1 LTRNI
6 DARANTKVIS
16 LDARRK
22 LRATWDKP
30 LTTEYAT
37 NKQNNVKLYYFK
49 EHKRQAASDKR
60 RASSGKLQ
68 ALEIIVNRT

>member
-1 LTRNI
+1 MRNI
-6 DARANTKVIS
+6 DARANTKVIN

-30 LTTEYAT
+30 LTTEYTT

-49 EHKRQAASDKR
+49 KHKRQASSSKR
-60 RASSGKLQ
+60 RAAGYRLWK
-68 ALEIIVNRT
+68 

>member
-1 LTRNI
+1 MRNI

-30 LTTEYAT
+30 LTTEYAS
-37 NKQNNVKLYYFK
+37 NKNTCKLYYFK
-49 EHKRQAASDKR
+49 EHKRQAASVKR
-60 RASSGKLQ
+60 RAAGYKLWK
-68 ALEIIVNRT
+68 

>member
-1 LTRNI
+1 MRNT
-6 DARANTKVIS
+6 DARVSTKVIN

-37 NKQNNVKLYYFK
+37 DTGNNVKLYYFK
-49 EHKRQAASDKR
+49 KRRRQATSR
-60 RASSGKLQ
+60 RLQ
-68 ALEIIVNRT
+68 AL

>member
-1 LTRNI
+1 MKNI
-6 DARANTKVIS
+6 DARANTKVIN

-37 NKQNNVKLYYFK
+37 DKRNNVKLYYFK
-49 EHKRQAASDKR
+49 KRRRQATSR
-60 RASSGKLQ
+60 RLQ
-68 ALEIIVNRT
+68 AF